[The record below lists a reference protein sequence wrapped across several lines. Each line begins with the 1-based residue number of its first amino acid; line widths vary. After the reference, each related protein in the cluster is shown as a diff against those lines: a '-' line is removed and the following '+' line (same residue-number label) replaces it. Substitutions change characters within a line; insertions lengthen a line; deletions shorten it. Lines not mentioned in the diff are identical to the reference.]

1 LFLAFLPGEKGEN
14 NDSVANNPVMA
25 KARLLPDVLRVTQ
38 SWFLKVNR
46 KTPFESILYFIL
58 FFL

>member
-38 SWFLKVNR
+38 SWFLSKPQNTLR
-46 KTPFESILYFIL
+46 INSLFYFI
-58 FFL
+58 FS